1 MVGHA
6 GSPTRRPTMHVDMTL
21 TGSKFKVKVIHLLNF
36 RKLHFSTSVSS
47 TVCALRSKLMG
58 DFDSRTA
65 ITLGIGPHS
74 SLQQFCWFLQTAYQ
88 LQ

>member
-36 RKLHFSTSVSS
+36 RKLHFSTSTSS
-47 TVCALRSKLMG
+47 TICALRSKVMG
-58 DFDSRTA
+58 DFDST
-65 ITLGIGPHS
+65 GP
-74 SLQQFCWFLQTAYQ
+74 SLYSFSGPVFLILPQ
-88 LQ
+88 LPVT

>member
-36 RKLHFSTSVSS
+36 RKLHFSTSTSS
-47 TVCALRSKLMG
+47 TICVFCSQLMG
-58 DFDSRTA
+58 DYDSMAFRA
-65 ITLGIGPHS
+65 RFLNS
-74 SLQQFCWFLQTAYQ
+74 SPVGGHVTSKFSKY
-88 LQ
+88 